1 MIFLILGFGTAYA
14 QKGTYVDSVQF
25 IQYLDENTAIEE
37 VKKKNLDIYY
47 ARVSSELLQDTDT
60 KNLQI
65 FYTTGGTF
73 SILVNPAKGDEFNP
87 FYYQKV
93 RFALNYLVDRKLI
106 VDELMSGNGVPMSS
120 NYGPFDP
127 DFLNIVPEVEKF
139 HFRYNPELA
148 KIGRAHV

>member
-73 SILVNPAKGDEFNP
+73 SILVNPAKGEEFNP

-106 VDELMSGNGVPMSS
+106 VDE
-120 NYGPFDP
+120 
-127 DFLNIVPEVEKF
+127 
-139 HFRYNPELA
+139 
-148 KIGRAHV
+148 